1 VTAAPSAAAE
11 AAAAGQPLADRRTLA
26 RLRRI
31 GLKRS
36 RRGRQ
41 ARLLSASSRTVM
53 WAGLLLGLC
62 VYAAFGLAPAA
73 LNVLFSFTSYS
84 LYPGAPVS
92 WAGLQN
98 YTTMFTSELPGVEPA
113 LVATAVFVVA
123 VTVLQNVIALAVAH
137 RLVGDS
143 RWNGFLR
150 LLVFLPIV
158 LGVTIVGSIWLIIF
172 NPTQSPAASLWGLF
186 GANSAFFGSDS
197 LAMPLV
203 IGVQVWQ
210 NIGFTAFVFIGALKA
225 INPDIYQAAA
235 LDGVSRWT
243 RLRRITWPLL
253 APAVTVNVLLAVV
266 GSATL
271 YSLIYVLTSGDHGT
285 MTLGMLSFNEAFTNA
300 DLGFGAAL
308 ATMLFAITLIVA
320 VPLMVYLRGRER
332 RLLA

>member
-1 VTAAPSAAAE
+1 VTAAPPAATE
-11 AAAAGQPLADRRTLA
+11 AAAGQPRTGRRPLG
-26 RLRRI
+26 LMRR
-31 GLKRS
+31 RS
-36 RRGRQ
+36 AATRQ
-41 ARLLSASSRTVM
+41 ARLLSAGSCAAM

-113 LVATAVFVVA
+113 LVATVVFVVA

-235 LDGVSRWT
+235 LDGVTRWQ

-266 GSATL
+266 GSFTL

-300 DLGFGAAL
+300 DLGFGAAV
-308 ATMLFAITLIVA
+308 ATMLFVLTLIVA
-320 VPLMVYLRGRER
+320 LPLMIYLRGRER

>member
-1 VTAAPSAAAE
+1 VTAAPPAAAE
-11 AAAAGQPLADRRTLA
+11 AAAGQPRVARRALAGAGHGSARR
-26 RLRRI
+26 
-31 GLKRS
+31 
-36 RRGRQ
+36 Q
-41 ARLLSASSRTVM
+41 VRLLSAGSRAVM
-53 WAGLLLGLC
+53 WAGLLLGLA

-73 LNVLFSFTSYS
+73 LNVVFSFTNYS

-113 LVATAVFVVA
+113 LIATAVFVVA

-143 RWNGFLR
+143 RWNGLLR

-210 NIGFTAFVFIGALKA
+210 NVGFTAFVFIGALKS

-235 LDGVSRWT
+235 LDGVSRWQ

-271 YSLIYVLTSGDHGT
+271 YSLIYVLTGGDHGT

-300 DLGFGAAL
+300 NLGFGAAV
-308 ATMLFAITLIVA
+308 ATMLFVITLIVA
-320 VPLMVYLRGRER
+320 LPLMIYLRGRER
-332 RLLA
+332 RLLT

>member
-1 VTAAPSAAAE
+1 VTAAPPAAAE
-11 AAAAGQPLADRRTLA
+11 AAAGQPRASRQQLA
-26 RLRRI
+26 RM
-31 GLKRS
+31 
-36 RRGRQ
+36 RRGRASRQ
-41 ARLLSASSRTVM
+41 VRLLSAGSRAVM
-53 WAGLLLGLC
+53 WAGLLLGLA

-84 LYPGAPVS
+84 LYPGAPIT

-113 LVATAVFVVA
+113 LVATVVFVVA
-123 VTVLQNVIALAVAH
+123 VTMLQNVIALAVAH

-158 LGVTIVGSIWLIIF
+158 LGVTIVGAIWLIIF
-172 NPTQSPAASLWGLF
+172 SPSQSPAASLWGLF

-235 LDGVSRWT
+235 IDGVTRWQ

-266 GSATL
+266 GSFTL
-271 YSLIYVLTSGDHGT
+271 YSLIYVLTGGDHGT

-300 DLGFGAAL
+300 DLGIGAAV
-308 ATMLFAITLIVA
+308 ATMLFVMTLVVA
-320 VPLMVYLRGRER
+320 LPLMIYLRRRER

>member
-1 VTAAPSAAAE
+1 MTAAPPAAAE
-11 AAAAGQPLADRRTLA
+11 AAAGQPRAGRRSPGGG
-26 RLRRI
+26 LRRR
-31 GLKRS
+31 GA
-36 RRGRQ
+36 RRQ
-41 ARLLSASSRTVM
+41 SRLLSAGSRAAM
-53 WAGLLLGLC
+53 WAGLLLGLG

-73 LNVLFSFTSYS
+73 LNVFFSFTSYS

-98 YTTMFTSELPGVEPA
+98 YTMMFTSELPGVEPA
-113 LVATAVFVVA
+113 LIATAVFVVA

-235 LDGVSRWT
+235 LDGVTRWQ

-271 YSLIYVLTSGDHGT
+271 YSLIYVLTGGNHST

-300 DLGFGAAL
+300 DLGFGAAV
-308 ATMLFAITLIVA
+308 ATMLFVLTLIVA
-320 VPLMVYLRGRER
+320 IPLMIYLRRRER
-332 RLLA
+332 RLLT

>member
-1 VTAAPSAAAE
+1 VTAAPPAAAE
-11 AAAAGQPLADRRTLA
+11 AAAGQRRAGRPA
-26 RLRRI
+26 RMR
-31 GLKRS
+31 
-36 RRGRQ
+36 RRGAASRE
-41 ARLLSASSRTVM
+41 ARLLSAGSRAVM

-113 LVATAVFVVA
+113 LVATVVFVVA

-186 GANSAFFGSDS
+186 GANSAFFGSNS

-210 NIGFTAFVFIGALKA
+210 NIGFTAFVFIGAMKA

-235 LDGVSRWT
+235 LDGVTRWQ

-266 GSATL
+266 GSFTL

-300 DLGFGAAL
+300 DLGFGAAV
-308 ATMLFAITLIVA
+308 ATMLFVMTLVVA
-320 VPLMVYLRGRER
+320 LPLMIYLRRRER
-332 RLLA
+332 RLLT

>member
-1 VTAAPSAAAE
+1 VTAAPPAAAE
-11 AAAAGQPLADRRTLA
+11 AAAGQPRADRRTLA
-26 RLRRI
+26 RER
-31 GLKRS
+31 
-36 RRGRQ
+36 RRGASRQ
-41 ARLLSASSRTVM
+41 SRLLSASSRAAM
-53 WAGLLLGLC
+53 WVGLLLGLC

-73 LNVLFSFTSYS
+73 LNVLYSFTTYS

-113 LVATAVFVVA
+113 LVATGVFVLA

-235 LDGVSRWT
+235 LDGVTRWQ

-271 YSLIYVLTSGDHGT
+271 YSLIYVLTGGDHGT
-285 MTLGMLSFNEAFTNA
+285 MTLGMLSFNAAFTDAN
-300 DLGFGAAL
+300 LGFGAAV
-308 ATMLFAITLIVA
+308 ATTLFAMTLVVA
-320 VPLMVYLRGRER
+320 VPLMIYLRRRER
-332 RLLA
+332 RLLT

>member
-1 VTAAPSAAAE
+1 VTAAPPAAAE
-11 AAAAGQPLADRRTLA
+11 AAAGQPRVARRALA
-26 RLRRI
+26 RAGHDSARR
-31 GLKRS
+31 
-36 RRGRQ
+36 Q
-41 ARLLSASSRTVM
+41 VRLLSAGSRAVM
-53 WAGLLLGLC
+53 WAGLLLGLA

-73 LNVLFSFTSYS
+73 LNVVFSFTNYS

-113 LVATAVFVVA
+113 LIATAVFVVA

-143 RWNGFLR
+143 RWNGLLR

-158 LGVTIVGSIWLIIF
+158 LGVTIAGSIWLIIF

-210 NIGFTAFVFIGALKA
+210 NIGFTAFVFIGALKS

-235 LDGVSRWT
+235 LDGVSRWQ

-271 YSLIYVLTSGDHGT
+271 YSLIYVLTGGDHGT

-300 DLGFGAAL
+300 NLGFGAAV
-308 ATMLFAITLIVA
+308 ATMLFVITLIVA
-320 VPLMVYLRGRER
+320 LPLMIYLRGRER
-332 RLLA
+332 RLLT

>member
-1 VTAAPSAAAE
+1 MTAAPPAAAE
-11 AAAAGQPLADRRTLA
+11 AAAAGQPPADQRTLA
-26 RLRRI
+26 RMRR
-31 GLKRS
+31 RS
-36 RRGRQ
+36 ASRQ
-41 ARLLSASSRTVM
+41 VRLLSASSRAAM

-62 VYAAFGLAPAA
+62 VYAVFGLAPAA
-73 LNVLFSFTSYS
+73 LNVLFSFTNYS

-235 LDGVSRWT
+235 LDGVTRWQ

-253 APAVTVNVLLAVV
+253 APAVTVNLLLAVV

-300 DLGFGAAL
+300 NLGFGAAL
-308 ATMLFAITLIVA
+308 ATMLFVITLIVA
-320 VPLMVYLRGRER
+320 LPLMVYLRGRER